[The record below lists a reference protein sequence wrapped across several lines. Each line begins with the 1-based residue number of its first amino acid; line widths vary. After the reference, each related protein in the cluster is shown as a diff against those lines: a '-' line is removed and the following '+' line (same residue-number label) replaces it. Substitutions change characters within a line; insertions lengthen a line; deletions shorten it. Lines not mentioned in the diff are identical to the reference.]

1 MQVMPNAGTACGVA
15 NAALSLRV
23 HVPVGAAA
31 GGTNQAIRHRCPSL
45 AWAFGPRKLRATGQR
60 RIM

>member
-1 MQVMPNAGTACGVA
+1 MEFQKV

-31 GGTNQAIRHRCPSL
+31 GGTNQAIGHRCH
-45 AWAFGPRKLRATGQR
+45 
-60 RIM
+60 